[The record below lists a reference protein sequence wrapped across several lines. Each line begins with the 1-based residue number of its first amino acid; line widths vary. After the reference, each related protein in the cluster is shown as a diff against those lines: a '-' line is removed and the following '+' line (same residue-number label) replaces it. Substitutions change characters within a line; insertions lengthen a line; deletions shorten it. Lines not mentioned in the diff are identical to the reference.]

1 MAYNQV
7 SHKKNNPLLNLLLF
21 VMIISVVAIIYL
33 LVPRL
38 AEESF
43 GSSSP
48 ALTASQ
54 RWIYGAKLLLN
65 KDGLLENGCKAG
77 KPIDFEISQGESIY
91 SISSDLQ
98 AKGLIKD
105 VEGFRNYLIYKGYD
119 TNILAN
125 HYSLNCM
132 SSPVDIAGQ
141 IKNNFQENVIFNI
154 LPGWRSE
161 EIANALASS
170 GIEVDAQEFLAVVKN
185 PVNLQLPEY
194 IPQGSSVEGF
204 LFPGEYTISRKIS
217 AQELVLTFLTRFE
230 SEMTRNNVSL
240 SPKNGLDFYQTI
252 ILASIIQRET
262 YTEAERPLIASV
274 FYNRLASG
282 MKLETDPTV
291 QYALGYNEQWGWWK
305 SPLSSDDLNVASD
318 YNTYQVNGL
327 PPSPIANPDLSS
339 IQAAENPQQS
349 NYYYFRAKCD
359 DSGMHLFAQTLDEQ
373 IANACK

>member
-1 MAYNQV
+1 MAYNTV
-7 SHKKNNPLLNLLLF
+7 SRKKNNHLLNLLLF
-21 VMIISVVAIIYL
+21 VMIIFVAVIIYL
-33 LVPRL
+33 IVPRL
-38 AEESF
+38 AAESF

-65 KDGLLENGCKAG
+65 KEKLLENGCLAG
-77 KPIDFEISQGESIY
+77 KPIDFEITQGESIY

-98 AKGLIKD
+98 AKGLITNAED
-105 VEGFRNYLIYKGYD
+105 FRNYLIYKGYD

-125 HYSLNCM
+125 HYSLNCT

-185 PVNLQLPEY
+185 PSTLQLPEY

-217 AQELVLTFLTRFE
+217 AQELVQTFISRFE

-240 SPKNGLDFYQTI
+240 SPQNGLDFYQTI
-252 ILASIIQRET
+252 VLASIIQRET
-262 YTEAERPLIASV
+262 YAEAERPLIASV

-291 QYALGYNEQWGWWK
+291 QYALGYNEKWGWWK
-305 SPLSSDDLNVASD
+305 SPLSSDDLNVTSD
-318 YNTYQVNGL
+318 FNTYQVSGL

-339 IQAAENPQQS
+339 IQAAESPQQS

-359 DSGMHLFAQTLDEQ
+359 NSGMHLFAQTLDEQ

>member
-1 MAYNQV
+1 MAYNQF
-7 SHKKNNPLLNLLLF
+7 SRKKNNHLLNLILF
-21 VMIISVVAIIYL
+21 VMIISVVVIIYL
-33 LVPRL
+33 LIPRF

-48 ALTASQ
+48 TLTTSQ

-65 KDGLLENGCKAG
+65 KEKLLENGCQIG
-77 KPIDFEISQGESIY
+77 KPIDFEITQGESIY

-98 AKGLIKD
+98 TKGLIQD
-105 VEGFRNYLIYKGYD
+105 AEGFRNYLIYKGYD

-125 HYSLNCM
+125 HYSLMCT
-132 SSPVDIAGQ
+132 SSPVDIASK
-141 IKNNFQENVIFNI
+141 IKNKYLENVIFNI

-185 PVNLQLPEY
+185 PVNLQLPDY

-217 AQELVLTFLTRFE
+217 AQELVQTFLSRFE
-230 SEMTRNNVSL
+230 SEVTRNNINL
-240 SPKNGLDFYQTI
+240 SPQNGLDFYQTI

-262 YTEAERPLIASV
+262 YAEAERPLIASV

-318 YNTYQVNGL
+318 FNTYQVNGL

-339 IQAAENPQQS
+339 IQAAESPQQS